1 MLTWVIGKPWRGFV
15 AFIGCMVT
23 AGVGFAQ
30 DMPPTP
36 ELSAAAPTPP
46 SNMAAVPSATPSAPP
61 AAPMLTAAQL
71 QQLVAPIALYPDP
84 LLAQILMAST

>member
-36 ELSAAAPTPP
+36 ELSAAAAPP

>member
-1 MLTWVIGKPWRGFV
+1 MLGWVIGKPWRGFI
-15 AFIGCMVT
+15 AFLGCMVT
-23 AGVGFAQ
+23 ADVALAQ

>member
-36 ELSAAAPTPP
+36 ELSAAAAPP
-46 SNMAAVPSATPSAPP
+46 SNTAAVPPAPP
-61 AAPMLTAAQL
+61 AAPLLPEAQL

>member
-1 MLTWVIGKPWRGFV
+1 MLGWVIGRPWRGFV
-15 AFIGCMVT
+15 AFLGCMVS
-23 AGVGFAQ
+23 AGVVFAQ

-36 ELSAAAPTPP
+36 ELSAAAAPP
-46 SNMAAVPSATPSAPP
+46 SNTAAVPPAPP
-61 AAPMLTAAQL
+61 AAPLLPEAQL